1 MFLVQQQQQSL
12 HDRVEIM
19 FSQKGQENKL
29 LIQSTFRVSRI
40 APTMLDLYFKNQRHR
55 KTQSNTRKINSR
67 TLSSTEITNRRT
79 ILRILLLFHNV
90 SLNVQ

>member
-1 MFLVQQQQQSL
+1 MINWKCLRGLWMFLVQQQQQSL

-40 APTMLDLYFKNQRHR
+40 TGKR
-55 KTQSNTRKINSR
+55 SV
-67 TLSSTEITNRRT
+67 ITVTVYNEQY
-79 ILRILLLFHNV
+79 LLE
-90 SLNVQ
+90 

>member
-40 APTMLDLYFKNQRHR
+40 TGKR
-55 KTQSNTRKINSR
+55 SV
-67 TLSSTEITNRRT
+67 ITVTVYNEQY
-79 ILRILLLFHNV
+79 LLE
-90 SLNVQ
+90 